1 MIPDHSHGPVD
12 HDKHSAADNAAQS
25 DHRVVDPVCGMQV
38 DPDTTAHHAQYD
50 GRAFHFCSARCRE
63 RFEADPDKY
72 LSPKGESEPPAPA
85 GTIYTCPM
93 HPQIRQNGPGACPI
107 CGMALEPEHPSAD
120 DSGAKEE
127 IAKVGHKFWTAAALS
142 LPVLVLA
149 MGPHMGLWSTPAWSP
164 WAEFVLA
171 SIVVLWA
178 GASFFQRFWQSLRN
192 RSPNMYTLIGLGVG
206 VAYLYSVVAL
216 LAPGIFPDAF
226 RDMHGRIGLYFEPAA
241 VIVALVLLGE
251 WLELRARHRTSD
263 AVRALL
269 GLAPKTARRIDDN
282 GEEHDVPLEQVGQ
295 GDRLRVRPGEK
306 IPVDGVVLEGRSS
319 VDESMLTGEPFPAEK
334 NPDDT
339 LTAGTLNQT
348 GSMVMRADKVG
359 AETMLAQIVQLVAN
373 AQRTRAPL
381 QRLADRVARWFVPA
395 VVAAA
400 VLTFAAWS
408 IFGPDPKFAYA
419 LVNAVA
425 VLIIACPCALG
436 LATPISVMVATGRGA
451 QMGVLFRDAEAVETL
466 EKIDTLVVDKT
477 GTLTLGKPALTDV
490 VAFSQQSDDQII
502 ALAAALERGSE
513 HPLAAAILAGAKERG
528 LELPETSDFESH
540 TGQGVSARIKGA
552 GFDGASV
559 ALGNRALMEA
569 NDIAIGDE
577 AAQRADK
584 LREDGKTVMLLA
596 VDGALRGLI
605 AVADPIKATTADALQ
620 ALRAEGLEVIMLTG
634 DNAVTARAVAKQLG
648 IERVE
653 ADVQPAD
660 KARIVE
666 ELKAKGRRV
675 AMAGDGIND
684 APALAAADVGIAMGH
699 GTDIA
704 MESAKLTLIKGDLM
718 KIVQARALSRAT
730 VGNIR
735 QNLFFA
741 FIYNTL
747 GIPLAA
753 GVLYPFFGILLS
765 PIVAAAAMSLSSV
778 SVISNALR
786 LRMVSLPGQ
795 QGRD

>member
-1 MIPDHSHGPVD
+1 MTSHHVPDSTNQG
-12 HDKHSAADNAAQS
+12 
-25 DHRVVDPVCGMQV
+25 VVDPVCGMQV
-38 DPDTTAHHAQYD
+38 DPDTTTHHAQHD
-50 GRAFHFCSARCRE
+50 GHAFHFCSARCRE
-63 RFEADPDKY
+63 RFEGDPDKY
-72 LSPKGESEPPAPA
+72 LSTQDKDDAPAPE

-93 HPQIRQNGPGACPI
+93 HPQIRQDRPGACPI
-107 CGMALEPEHPSAD
+107 CGMALEPEQPSAD
-120 DSGAKEE
+120 DSGAKQE
-127 IAKVGHKFWTAAALS
+127 IAKVGRRFWTAVALS

-149 MGPHMGLWSTPAWSP
+149 MGPHMGFWAAPAWSP
-164 WAEFVLA
+164 WVEFVLA

-206 VAYLYSVVAL
+206 VAYLYSVVGL

-226 RDMHGRIGLYFEPAA
+226 RDAHGRIGLYFEPAA
-241 VIVALVLLGE
+241 VIVALVMLGE

-269 GLAPKTARRIDDN
+269 GLAPKTARRIDDK
-282 GEEHDVPLEQVGQ
+282 GEEHDVPLEEVGQ

-306 IPVDGVVLEGRSS
+306 IPVDGIVLEGRSS

-451 QMGVLFRDAEAVETL
+451 QMGVLFRDAEAIETL

-477 GTLTLGKPALTDV
+477 GTLTVGKPALTDV
-490 VAFSQQSDDQII
+490 VGFAKQPDDEII
-502 ALAAALERGSE
+502 ALAAALELGSE
-513 HPLAAAILAGAKERG
+513 HPLAAAILAGARERG
-528 LELPETSDFESH
+528 LELPDAVDFESH
-540 TGQGVSARIKGA
+540 TGQGVSANI
-552 GFDGASV
+552 DGVVV

-577 AAQRADK
+577 AAQRADN

-596 VDGALRGLI
+596 IDGALRGLV
-605 AVADPIKATTADALQ
+605 AVADPIKSTTADALQ
-620 ALRAEGLEVIMLTG
+620 ALRREGLDVIMLTG
-634 DNAVTARAVAKQLG
+634 DNAVTARAVAKHLG
-648 IERVE
+648 IKRVE

-666 ELKAKGRRV
+666 ELKAQGRRV

-684 APALAAADVGIAMGH
+684 APALAAADVGIAMGQ

-704 MESAKLTLIKGDLM
+704 MESAKLTLVKGDLM

-741 FIYNTL
+741 FIYNTV

-778 SVISNALR
+778 SVICNAFGCGWCR
-786 LRMVSLPGQ
+786 
-795 QGRD
+795 